1 MIAIGEIRK
10 IITPYYDLRQGRMCT
25 KSRPALIIAQADTD
39 DYIVL
44 PISRISRQN
53 NRDAIYDIEVNPV
66 NYPLLNLNAVSYIRT
81 HKQTVIHRAEIGDL
95 IGELKYNYEE
105 FYLHILELHERF
117 SEEITNQA
125 IY

>member
-10 IITPYYDLRQGRMCT
+10 TITPYYDLRQGRMFT

-39 DYIVL
+39 DYVVL
-44 PISRISRQN
+44 PVSRISRQY

-66 NYPLLNLNAVSYIRT
+66 NYPLLNLNEVSYIRT

-95 IGELKYNYEE
+95 LGELKYNYED
-105 FYLHILELHERF
+105 FYLYILELRERF

-125 IY
+125 IC

>member
-10 IITPYYDLRQGRMCT
+10 TITPYYDLRQGRMFT

-39 DYIVL
+39 DYVVL
-44 PISRISRQN
+44 PVSRISRQY

-66 NYPLLNLNAVSYIRT
+66 NYPLLNLNEVSYIRT

-95 IGELKYNYEE
+95 IGELKYNYED
-105 FYLHILELHERF
+105 FYLYILELRERF

-125 IY
+125 IC